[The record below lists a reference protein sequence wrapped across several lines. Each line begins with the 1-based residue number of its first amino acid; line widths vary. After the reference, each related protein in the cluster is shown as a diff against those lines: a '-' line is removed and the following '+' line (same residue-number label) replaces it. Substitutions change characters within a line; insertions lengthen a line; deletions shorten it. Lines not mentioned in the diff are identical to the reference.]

1 MTCDMWHVTHDTW
14 QVGED
19 EPSLKISVTNVF
31 VEQPGYNGS
40 AKHDSFR
47 DTKMFSQNNI
57 FI

>member
-1 MTCDMWHVTHDTW
+1 MWHVTHDTW
-14 QVGED
+14 QEGED

-47 DTKMFSQNNI
+47 DTKMFSQKNI